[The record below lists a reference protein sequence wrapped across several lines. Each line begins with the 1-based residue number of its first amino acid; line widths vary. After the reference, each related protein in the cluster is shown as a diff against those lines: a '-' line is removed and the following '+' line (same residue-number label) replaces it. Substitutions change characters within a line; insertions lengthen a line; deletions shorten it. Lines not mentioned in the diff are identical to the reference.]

1 MRKNSAGIG
10 RLSGAILLLALSAGL
25 SGCGQ
30 AVEEYSVVGTTG
42 EVSQVTTDPFSVI
55 YPTLEY
61 AKDEEVEGS
70 STPYGQTSEAAGGT
84 NSAAEQEPERKWRTI
99 LEDVSL
105 FSSPDSGKVVIVVP
119 KGSKVDVLTEK
130 ENQWYRIRYH
140 GTEGYVKSG
149 YFVEDW
155 EAEKEER
162 QKREEEEARR
172 KAEEERK
179 RKEEEA
185 RKKAE
190 AEKKRKEEE
199 ARKKAEEEAKKKAE
213 EEKKKA
219 EEEAKKKAA
228 EEKKKKEEEAK
239 KKAEEEAKKK
249 AEEEAKKKAEEE
261 AKKKA
266 EEEAKKKAEEEAK
279 KKAEEEAKKK
289 AEEEAKKKAEEEAK
303 KKAAEEKKKK
313 EEEAKKKAAEE
324 KKKKEEE
331 AKKKAEEEAKRKA
344 EEERARAMANGEVT
358 RRLAETVNMRDPD
371 NPEIL
376 YGIVPHGSIVTVLA
390 DLGDGWYL
398 VDYDGM
404 EGMISGGYFTED
416 DP

>member
-1 MRKNSAGIG
+1 MRNNNAGTG
-10 RLSGAILLLALSAGL
+10 RITCAVLLLALTAGL
-25 SGCGQ
+25 SGCGS
-30 AVEEYSVVGTTG
+30 AVEEYTVIGATN
-42 EVSQVTTDPFSVI
+42 EVSQVTSEPFSSI

-61 AKDEEVEGS
+61 AKDDEVEGT
-70 STPYGQTSEAAGGT
+70 STPYGQTSAAAEGAT
-84 NSAAEQEPERKWRTI
+84 SAADEEPERKWRTI

-105 FSSPDSGKVVIVVP
+105 FSSPESGKVVIVVP
-119 KGSKVDVLTEK
+119 KGSKVDVLSDK
-130 ENQWYRIRYH
+130 ENQWYQIRYH
-140 GTEGYVKSG
+140 GTTGYVKSG

-162 QKREEEEARR
+162 KKREEEEARR

-190 AEKKRKEEE
+190 AE
-199 ARKKAEEEAKKKAE
+199 
-213 EEKKKA
+213 
-219 EEEAKKKAA
+219 
-228 EEKKKKEEEAK
+228 
-239 KKAEEEAKKK
+239 
-249 AEEEAKKKAEEE
+249 
-261 AKKKA
+261 
-266 EEEAKKKAEEEAK
+266 
-279 KKAEEEAKKK
+279 
-289 AEEEAKKKAEEEAK
+289 AKKKAEEEAK
-303 KKAAEEKKKK
+303 KKAAEEKKKAEEEAKKKAEEEKKRK

-324 KKKKEEE
+324 KKRKEEE

-344 EEERARAMANGEVT
+344 AEERARAMADGEVT

-371 NPEIL
+371 DPDIL
-376 YGIVPHGSIVTVLA
+376 YGIVPHGSTVTVLE

>member
-1 MRKNSAGIG
+1 MRNNNAGTG
-10 RLSGAILLLALSAGL
+10 RITCAVLLLALTAGL
-25 SGCGQ
+25 SGCGS
-30 AVEEYSVVGTTG
+30 AVEEYTVIGATN
-42 EVSQVTTDPFSVI
+42 EVSQVTSEPFSSI

-61 AKDEEVEGS
+61 AKDDEVEGT
-70 STPYGQTSEAAGGT
+70 STPYGQTSAAAEGAT
-84 NSAAEQEPERKWRTI
+84 SAADEEPERKWRTI

-105 FSSPDSGKVVIVVP
+105 FSSPESGKVVIVVP
-119 KGSKVDVLTEK
+119 KGSKVDVLSDK

-140 GTEGYVKSG
+140 GTTGYVKSG

-162 QKREEEEARR
+162 KKREEEEARR

-190 AEKKRKEEE
+190 AE
-199 ARKKAEEEAKKKAE
+199 
-213 EEKKKA
+213 
-219 EEEAKKKAA
+219 
-228 EEKKKKEEEAK
+228 
-239 KKAEEEAKKK
+239 
-249 AEEEAKKKAEEE
+249 
-261 AKKKA
+261 
-266 EEEAKKKAEEEAK
+266 
-279 KKAEEEAKKK
+279 
-289 AEEEAKKKAEEEAK
+289 AKKKAEEEAK
-303 KKAAEEKKKK
+303 KKAAEEKKKAEEEAKKKAEEEKKRK

-324 KKKKEEE
+324 KKRKEEE

-344 EEERARAMANGEVT
+344 AEERARAMADGEVT

-371 NPEIL
+371 DPDIL
-376 YGIVPHGSIVTVLA
+376 YGIVPHGSTVTVLE

>member
-1 MRKNSAGIG
+1 MRNNNAGTG
-10 RLSGAILLLALSAGL
+10 RITCAVLLLALTAGL
-25 SGCGQ
+25 SGCGS
-30 AVEEYSVVGTTG
+30 AVEEYTVIGATN
-42 EVSQVTTDPFSVI
+42 EVSQVTSEPFSSI

-61 AKDEEVEGS
+61 AKDDEVEGT
-70 STPYGQTSEAAGGT
+70 STPYGQTSAAAEGAT
-84 NSAAEQEPERKWRTI
+84 SAADEEPERKWRTI

-105 FSSPDSGKVVIVVP
+105 FSSPESGKVVIVVP
-119 KGSKVDVLTEK
+119 KGSKVDVLSDK

-140 GTEGYVKSG
+140 GTTGYVKSG

-162 QKREEEEARR
+162 KKREEEEARR

-190 AEKKRKEEE
+190 AE
-199 ARKKAEEEAKKKAE
+199 A
-213 EEKKKA
+213 KKKA

-228 EEKKKKEEEAK
+228 EEAK

-249 AEEEAKKKAEEE
+249 AA
-261 AKKKA
+261 
-266 EEEAKKKAEEEAK
+266 
-279 KKAEEEAKKK
+279 EEAKKK

-303 KKAAEEKKKK
+303 KKAAEEKKRK

-324 KKKKEEE
+324 KKRKEQE
-331 AKKKAEEEAKRKA
+331 AKKKAEEEAKREA
-344 EEERARAMANGEVT
+344 AEERARAMADGEVT

-371 NPEIL
+371 EPDIL
-376 YGIVPHGSIVTVLA
+376 YGIVPHGATVTVLE

>member
-1 MRKNSAGIG
+1 MRNNNAGTG
-10 RLSGAILLLALSAGL
+10 RITCAVLLLALTAGL
-25 SGCGQ
+25 SGCGS
-30 AVEEYSVVGTTG
+30 AVEEYTVIGATN
-42 EVSQVTTDPFSVI
+42 EVSQVTSEPFSSI

-61 AKDEEVEGS
+61 AKDDEVEGT
-70 STPYGQTSEAAGGT
+70 STPYGQTSAAAEGAT
-84 NSAAEQEPERKWRTI
+84 SAADEEPERKWRTI

-105 FSSPDSGKVVIVVP
+105 FSSPESGKVVIVVP
-119 KGSKVDVLTEK
+119 KGSKVDVLSDK
-130 ENQWYRIRYH
+130 ENQWYQIRYH
-140 GTEGYVKSG
+140 GTTGYVKSG

-162 QKREEEEARR
+162 KKREEEEARR

-190 AEKKRKEEE
+190 AE
-199 ARKKAEEEAKKKAE
+199 A
-213 EEKKKA
+213 KKKA

-228 EEKKKKEEEAK
+228 
-239 KKAEEEAKKK
+239 
-249 AEEEAKKKAEEE
+249 
-261 AKKKA
+261 
-266 EEEAKKKAEEEAK
+266 EEAK

-303 KKAAEEKKKK
+303 KKAAEEKKRK

-324 KKKKEEE
+324 KKRKEQE

-344 EEERARAMANGEVT
+344 AEERARAMADGEVT

-371 NPEIL
+371 EPDIL
-376 YGIVPHGSIVTVLA
+376 YGIVPHGATVTVLE

>member
-1 MRKNSAGIG
+1 MRNNNAGTG
-10 RLSGAILLLALSAGL
+10 RITCAVLLLALTAGL
-25 SGCGQ
+25 SGCGS
-30 AVEEYSVVGTTG
+30 AVEEYTVIGATN
-42 EVSQVTTDPFSVI
+42 EVSQVTSEPFSSI

-61 AKDEEVEGS
+61 AKDDEVEGT
-70 STPYGQTSEAAGGT
+70 STPYGST
-84 NSAAEQEPERKWRTI
+84 SAAAEGATSAADEEPERKWRTI

-105 FSSPDSGKVVIVVP
+105 FSSPDGGKVIIVVP
-119 KGSKVDVLTEK
+119 KGSKVDVLSDK
-130 ENQWYRIRYH
+130 ENQWYQIRYH
-140 GTEGYVKSG
+140 GTTGYVKSG

-162 QKREEEEARR
+162 KKREEEEARR

-190 AEKKRKEEE
+190 
-199 ARKKAEEEAKKKAE
+199 EEAKKKAAE
-213 EEKKKA
+213 EAKKKA

-228 EEKKKKEEEAK
+228 EEAK
-239 KKAEEEAKKK
+239 KKS
-249 AEEEAKKKAEEE
+249 
-261 AKKKA
+261 
-266 EEEAKKKAEEEAK
+266 
-279 KKAEEEAKKK
+279 
-289 AEEEAKKKAEEEAK
+289 EEEAKKKAEEEAK
-303 KKAAEEKKKK
+303 KKAAEEKKRK

-324 KKKKEEE
+324 KKRKEQE

-344 EEERARAMANGEVT
+344 AEERARAMADGEVT

-371 NPEIL
+371 EPDIL
-376 YGIVPHGSIVTVLA
+376 YGIVPHGATVTVLE

>member
-10 RLSGAILLLALSAGL
+10 RISGAILLIALSAGL

-30 AVEEYSVVGTTG
+30 AVEEYSVIGATG

-61 AKDEEVEGS
+61 AKDEEVEGT
-70 STPYGQTSEAAGGT
+70 STPYGQTSEPAGGT
-84 NSAAEQEPERKWRTI
+84 SSAAVEEPERKWRTI

-105 FSSPDSGKVVIVVP
+105 FSSTDSGKVIIVVP

-190 AEKKRKEEE
+190 AEKKKKEEE

-239 KKAEEEAKKK
+239 KKAAEEKKK
-249 AEEEAKKKAEEE
+249 K
-261 AKKKA
+261 
-266 EEEAKKKAEEEAK
+266 
-279 KKAEEEAKKK
+279 EEEAKKK

-324 KKKKEEE
+324 KKKKEEA
-331 AKKKAEEEAKRKA
+331 AKRKAEEEAKRKA

-371 NPEIL
+371 DPEIL
-376 YGIVPHGSIVTVLA
+376 YGIVPHGSVVTVLA

>member
-1 MRKNSAGIG
+1 MRNNNAGTG
-10 RLSGAILLLALSAGL
+10 RITCAVLLLALTAGL
-25 SGCGQ
+25 SGCGS
-30 AVEEYSVVGTTG
+30 AVEEYTVIGATN
-42 EVSQVTTDPFSVI
+42 EVSQVTSEPFSSI

-61 AKDEEVEGS
+61 AKDDEVEGT
-70 STPYGQTSEAAGGT
+70 STPYGQTSAAAEGAT
-84 NSAAEQEPERKWRTI
+84 SAADEEPERKWRTI

-105 FSSPDSGKVVIVVP
+105 FSSPESGKVVIVVP
-119 KGSKVDVLTEK
+119 KGSKVDVLSDK
-130 ENQWYRIRYH
+130 ENQWYQIRYH
-140 GTEGYVKSG
+140 GTTGYVKSG

-162 QKREEEEARR
+162 KKREEEEARR

-190 AEKKRKEEE
+190 A
-199 ARKKAEEEAKKKAE
+199 
-213 EEKKKA
+213 
-219 EEEAKKKAA
+219 
-228 EEKKKKEEEAK
+228 
-239 KKAEEEAKKK
+239 
-249 AEEEAKKKAEEE
+249 
-261 AKKKA
+261 
-266 EEEAKKKAEEEAK
+266 EAK

-303 KKAAEEKKKK
+303 KKAAEEKKRK

-324 KKKKEEE
+324 KKRKEEE

-344 EEERARAMANGEVT
+344 AEERARAMADGEVT

-371 NPEIL
+371 DPDIL
-376 YGIVPHGSIVTVLA
+376 YGIVPHGSTVTVLE

>member
-1 MRKNSAGIG
+1 MRNNNAGTG
-10 RLSGAILLLALSAGL
+10 RITCAVLLLALTAGL
-25 SGCGQ
+25 SGCGS
-30 AVEEYSVVGTTG
+30 AVEEYTVIGATN
-42 EVSQVTTDPFSVI
+42 EVSQVTSEPFSSI

-61 AKDEEVEGS
+61 AKDDEVEGT
-70 STPYGQTSEAAGGT
+70 STPYGQTSAAAEGAT
-84 NSAAEQEPERKWRTI
+84 SAADEEPERKWRTI

-105 FSSPDSGKVVIVVP
+105 FSSPESGKVVIVVP
-119 KGSKVDVLTEK
+119 KGSKVDVLSDK

-140 GTEGYVKSG
+140 GTTGYVKSG

-162 QKREEEEARR
+162 KKREEEEARR

-190 AEKKRKEEE
+190 AE
-199 ARKKAEEEAKKKAE
+199 A
-213 EEKKKA
+213 KKKA

-228 EEKKKKEEEAK
+228 EEAK

-249 AEEEAKKKAEEE
+249 AA
-261 AKKKA
+261 
-266 EEEAKKKAEEEAK
+266 
-279 KKAEEEAKKK
+279 EEAKKK

-303 KKAAEEKKKK
+303 KKAAEEKKRK

-324 KKKKEEE
+324 KKRKEQE

-344 EEERARAMANGEVT
+344 AEERARAMADGEVT

-371 NPEIL
+371 EPDIL
-376 YGIVPHGSIVTVLA
+376 YGIVPHGATVTVLE